1 MPGPTA
7 ADFAQ
12 NFGLAQL
19 IRKSLAITRDLRMTR
34 NGAAEFVERV
44 LTITSEDTLS
54 IDRKFRPAWTGALPT
69 RLMFLSNDPL
79 GTATARTAPPRSR
92 RSPGNVTWRRV
103 GAGAR
108 GARTW
113 PRGRD
118 CENARE

>member
-44 LTITSEDTLS
+44 LTITGEDTLS
-54 IDRKFRPAWTGALPT
+54 IDRNFSAGLDRRAPDPADVPVQRPARHRDGKDGAAALRGVRP
-69 RLMFLSNDPL
+69 
-79 GTATARTAPPRSR
+79 GT
-92 RSPGNVTWRRV
+92 
-103 GAGAR
+103 
-108 GARTW
+108 
-113 PRGRD
+113 
-118 CENARE
+118 